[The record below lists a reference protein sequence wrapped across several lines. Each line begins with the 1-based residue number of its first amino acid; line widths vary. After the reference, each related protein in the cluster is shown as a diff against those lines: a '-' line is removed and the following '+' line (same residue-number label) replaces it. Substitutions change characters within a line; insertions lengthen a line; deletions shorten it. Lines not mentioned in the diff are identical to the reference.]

1 MVRPLR
7 IEYPGAW
14 YHVTSRGNERKN
26 TFSDDQDKKR
36 FLEVLSDTKN
46 LYGTEVHAYVL
57 MENHFHLILMTTE
70 ANLSSFMQRFNTTY
84 TVYYNRRHNR
94 SGHLYQGRYKA
105 ILIEKDSYLLELS
118 RYVHLNPVRIKKF
131 IRFNI
136 KQKQDII
143 RTYPWSSYIGYI
155 RLKDR
160 ESFVN
165 YDKIL
170 GMIGGRN
177 CQESTD
183 SYKRFVTSG
192 IAKDM
197 NIDFWKDVKGQA
209 VLGSDDFVDWVYEN
223 YFSKQDVDI
232 SELPGI
238 KDLKIEPNTPEEIAK
253 EVASEFGIAQSEL
266 YQRRAQCRDARLI
279 FLELCRIY
287 LSRNM
292 SLAQMGKRLGAISAS
307 AFSRNKVR
315 LREKIEKDPYLRFRF
330 EKIKNAL
337 SRF

>member
-14 YHVTSRGNERKN
+14 YHVTGRGNERKN
-26 TFSDDQDKKR
+26 IFTDDLDKKR
-36 FLEVLSDTKN
+36 FLAILSDTKT

-57 MENHFHLILMTTE
+57 MDNHFHLIVMTTE
-70 ANLSSFMQRFNTTY
+70 ANLSTFMQRFNTTY
-84 TVYYNRRHNR
+84 TVYYNRRHQR

-118 RYVHLNPVRIKKF
+118 RYVHLNSVRIKKF
-131 IRFNI
+131 KRFTI
-136 KQKQDII
+136 KQKQAII
-143 RTYPWSSYIGYI
+143 QTYPWSSYIGYTNV
-155 RLKDR
+155 KER
-160 ESFVN
+160 ESFVS
-165 YDKIL
+165 YDEVL

-177 CQESTD
+177 CQQSTD
-183 SYKRFVTSG
+183 NYKKFVTSG
-192 IAKDM
+192 IKKDM
-197 NIDFWKDVKGQA
+197 NIDLWEDVKGQA
-209 VLGSDDFVDWVYEN
+209 VLGPDGFLDWVYEN
-223 YFSKQDVDI
+223 YLSKKDVDI
-232 SELPGI
+232 RELPGI
-238 KDLKIEPNTPEEIAK
+238 KGLKIGPNTPEEIAK
-253 EVASEFGIAQSEL
+253 EVASEFGIVQSKL
-266 YQRRAQCRDARLI
+266 YQRRSQCRDARLI

-315 LREKIEKDPYLRFRF
+315 LREKIEKDANLRFRF

-337 SRF
+337 SES